1 MTTKREEKGM
11 VVIPQ
16 DSFARMNRLLSF
28 TRLLKI
34 KGKTDVSID
43 HMAESLGFQTTD
55 ISNDLILMDI
65 SDGVR
70 QFFSVGMLIDGL
82 EVALGYHSINE
93 AFLVGTGRL
102 GNLLLQ
108 HNGFKECGLRIVAAF
123 DVKPS
128 LIGTEI
134 ESIKVLDPTMI
145 QTLSDRMHISLG
157 LIATPADQA
166 QKTADLLVESGIRVI
181 WNFSLKDVTVPQG
194 IILENSLIQSD
205 IKATFARINDRF
217 TRMLKQL
224 PETSI

>member
-1 MTTKREEKGM
+1 MITGKDEKGM

-16 DSFARMNRLLSF
+16 DSFSRMNTLLNF

-34 KGKTDVSID
+34 KGKTDISLD
-43 HMAESLGFQTTD
+43 HMGESLGFQATD
-55 ISNDLILMDI
+55 LGADLTMLGI

-70 QFFSVGMLIDGL
+70 HIFSVGTLIDGL

-108 HNGFKECGLRIVAAF
+108 YKGFQECGLRIVAAF

-134 ESIKVLDPTMI
+134 ESIKVLDPSMI
-145 QTLSDRMHISLG
+145 QTLADRMHISLG

-166 QKTADLLVESGIRVI
+166 QKTADLLVKAGIRVI
-181 WNFSLKDVTVPQG
+181 WNFSLKEVTVPEG
-194 IILENSLIQSD
+194 IILESSLIQSD
-205 IKATFARINDRF
+205 LKATFARINDRF
-217 TRMLKQL
+217 TGMLKHL
-224 PETSI
+224 PETKN